1 MRYLKERRM
10 VRRLQQ
16 KSRHRLPKKVLQRR
30 HLAKKK
36 ATRKGKQQKNT
47 ESDSSSEEVDWKV
60 GDTCEAL
67 WDDDGFYYDAI
78 IERVYRDKSYLLR
91 FLEDGVTSRRYRSQ
105 MQSTRGSQSSESEVE
120 EKPSAGKKGKRAAQS
135 TKNNVV
141 TEISSESEVG
151 DENYVGNA
159 ESSESSSGDVAR
171 VTHNISGSESGSEE
185 VYPAKRKPA
194 RKRKRVASAGSTSK
208 QRRVQLRE
216 NMSHMTK
223 EQILNMV
230 AELVETKSTITMIDL
245 EKAVQS
251 KAKK

>member
-1 MRYLKERRM
+1 
-10 VRRLQQ
+10 
-16 KSRHRLPKKVLQRR
+16 
-30 HLAKKK
+30 
-36 ATRKGKQQKNT
+36 
-47 ESDSSSEEVDWKV
+47 
-60 GDTCEAL
+60 
-67 WDDDGFYYDAI
+67 
-78 IERVYRDKSYLLR
+78 
-91 FLEDGVTSRRYRSQ
+91 

-171 VTHNISGSESGSEE
+171 VTKNISGSESESGSEE

-194 RKRKRVASAGSTSK
+194 RKRKRVASTGSTSK
-208 QRRVQLRE
+208 ERRVQLRE

-230 AELVETKSTITMIDL
+230 AELVETKSTFTLIDL

>member
-1 MRYLKERRM
+1 
-10 VRRLQQ
+10 
-16 KSRHRLPKKVLQRR
+16 
-30 HLAKKK
+30 
-36 ATRKGKQQKNT
+36 
-47 ESDSSSEEVDWKV
+47 
-60 GDTCEAL
+60 
-67 WDDDGFYYDAI
+67 
-78 IERVYRDKSYLLR
+78 
-91 FLEDGVTSRRYRSQ
+91 
-105 MQSTRGSQSSESEVE
+105 MQSTRGSQSSSEEVE
-120 EKPSAGKKGKRAAQS
+120 EKPSTGKKGKRAVQS

-171 VTHNISGSESGSEE
+171 VTHNISGSESESGSEE

-251 KAKK
+251 KAKKNKERKLDYSPVSELK